1 MGAFTAF
8 NNRLPDPNWGVNEAG
23 HGHASDYV
31 EGPGFASVK
40 LDSNQPVAFSRTLSG
55 RATTR
60 SIAGHNWKI
69 NITYNPMT
77 RAQFEPIYNFLQERR
92 GRLKAFEVVLPQY
105 DSPQQTLGVASGAQL
120 TIKGNILA
128 GATNFT
134 ADNHSHITNS
144 SLKPGDMFNFQD
156 PANSNHKKVY
166 QVTRVLNNTD
176 YLTGGTRPGTA
187 DRIYYVTPSI
197 ERSVEDTDDVNTPK
211 LITTNPVFRV
221 VQASD
226 VVSYSLNTN
235 NLYEFSLSLEEVQQ

>member
-1 MGAFTAF
+1 MAAFTAF

-23 HGHASDYV
+23 HGHATDYV

-40 LDSNQPVAFSRTLSG
+40 LDSNQPVAFSKTLSG
-55 RATTR
+55 RVTTR

-69 NITYNPMT
+69 SITYNPMT

-134 ADNHSHITNS
+134 ADNHGHITNLA
-144 SLKPGDMFNFQD
+144 LKPGDMFNFQD
-156 PANSNHKKVY
+156 PADSNHKKVY

-197 ERSVEDTDDVNTPK
+197 QKSVEDTGGVNTPK
-211 LITTNPVFRV
+211 LKTTNPVFRV
-221 VQASD
+221 VQSSD

-235 NLYEFSLSLEEVQQ
+235 NLYEFSLSLEEVQP

>member
-1 MGAFTAF
+1 MAAFSAF
-8 NNRLPDPNWGVNEAG
+8 NNRLPDPNWGINEAG
-23 HGHASDYV
+23 DGHATNYV
-31 EGPGFASVK
+31 EGPGFAS
-40 LDSNQPVAFSRTLSG
+40 LTFQSNQPTAFSRTLSG
-55 RATTR
+55 RVTTR
-60 SIAGHNWKI
+60 SIAGQNWRI
-69 NITYNPMT
+69 NIVYNAMT

-134 ADNHSHITNS
+134 ADNHGHITNLA
-144 SLKPGDMFNFQD
+144 LKPGDMFNFQD
-156 PANSNHKKVY
+156 PADSNHKKVY

-197 ERSVEDTDDVNTPK
+197 QKSVEDTGGVNTPK
-211 LITTNPVFRV
+211 LKTTNPVFRV
-221 VQASD
+221 VQSSD

-235 NLYEFSLSLEEVQQ
+235 NLYEFSLSLEEVQP